1 MKLKKHPG
9 GLVTSLVL
17 ILFLLLFIVDLEIA
31 ELVAVFCGCYN
42 TEPVTEIVLLQI
54 LLRQVLEISLGECN
68 VGSHN
73 QLGFG
78 SLNSDVVAEVSSFT
92 IDLDPVMK
100 VLLEVSGVHD
110 AILDG
115 LSAVED
121 KLVLNLL
128 LRSPFDVLFDVL
140 LSDDHHF

>member
-31 ELVAVFCGCYN
+31 ELVAVFCGCHN

-54 LLRQVLEISLGECN
+54 LLRQVLEISLGESN

-92 IDLDPVMK
+92 IDLCRERK
-100 VLLEVSGVHD
+100 RER
-110 AILDG
+110 
-115 LSAVED
+115 ERERERE
-121 KLVLNLL
+121 KE
-128 LRSPFDVLFDVL
+128 
-140 LSDDHHF
+140 